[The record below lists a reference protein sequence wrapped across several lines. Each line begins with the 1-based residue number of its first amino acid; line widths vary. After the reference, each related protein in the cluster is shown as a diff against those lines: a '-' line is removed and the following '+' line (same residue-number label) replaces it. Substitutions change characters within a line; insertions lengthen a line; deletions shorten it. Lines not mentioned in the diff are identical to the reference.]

1 MLSYEVWICLFRYVR
16 SYFKSYVRLDRHS
29 FDKFYTFFS
38 NFNQHDNFYN
48 LLMSSLGENNVTW
61 LGRYLSFRLR
71 IVSYTV
77 AVTVTCVLVPKD
89 KYDMRQKQ
97 RLWYSC
103 CQLLTHFPFRFA
115 SHLHRTSRFQKCRRF
130 ICYHFII
137 TIFFIFLSLTSRLS
151 RINANARMFST
162 FWYYTFTY
170 VWRIFW
176 LLR

>member
-1 MLSYEVWICLFRYVR
+1 MWICLFRYVS
-16 SYFKSYVRLDRHS
+16 SYSKFYVRLDRHS

-61 LGRYLSFRLR
+61 LGRYLSFLLR

-97 RLWYSC
+97 RLWYPC
-103 CQLLTHFPFRFA
+103 CQLLTHFPFCFA
-115 SHLHRTSRFQKCRRF
+115 SHLYNTRSVGFCRGSRVKFLGTRVICRGSRVECRGF
-130 ICYHFII
+130 KNVVDLFFII
-137 TIFFIFLSLTSRLS
+137 L
-151 RINANARMFST
+151 
-162 FWYYTFTY
+162 
-170 VWRIFW
+170 
-176 LLR
+176 

>member
-77 AVTVTCVLVPKD
+77 AVTVTCVLVLKD

-115 SHLHRTSRFQKCRRF
+115 SHLHNIRSVGFCRGSRVKFQGTRVICRGSRVERRGF
-130 ICYHFII
+130 KNVVDLFVII
-137 TIFFIFLSLTSRLS
+137 L
-151 RINANARMFST
+151 
-162 FWYYTFTY
+162 
-170 VWRIFW
+170 
-176 LLR
+176 